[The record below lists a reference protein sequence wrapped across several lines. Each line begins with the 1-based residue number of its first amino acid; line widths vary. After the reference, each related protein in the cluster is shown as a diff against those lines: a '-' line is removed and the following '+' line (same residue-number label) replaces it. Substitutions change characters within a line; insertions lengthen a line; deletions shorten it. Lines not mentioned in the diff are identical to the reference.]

1 MIAFPMGL
9 PAYDTVRVL
18 IEAVSFEDVQSSL
31 DPDSARLWWAGK
43 VSRRGPKQMV
53 ERVIREWLGSLC
65 FFPCCSLL
73 LSASLSFPCH
83 CCRLLPPLDLVP
95 LCCYLLF

>member
-9 PAYDTVRVL
+9 PAYDIVRVL

-43 VSRRGPKQMV
+43 VRR
-53 ERVIREWLGSLC
+53 RS
-65 FFPCCSLL
+65 
-73 LSASLSFPCH
+73 
-83 CCRLLPPLDLVP
+83 
-95 LCCYLLF
+95 